1 MPRTRATTTTA
12 TTARMMTTRQHILV
26 RAACWYSAAFR
37 NSTTPRPVLET
48 VESMWLSMLSADTQL
63 QGVRCKASTRM
74 SRRAG
79 GGMATRPREQRGG
92 GLLRTDHARLLV
104 DERGEV
110 DENVVHLLDR
120 GLDLLDALLPLLDER
135 ALEVPVGIELH
146 QLLPLLRLH
155 EAVLLIFRLV
165 HERTALPGPNNT
177 RSVVSADTHNSTTRT
192 AHTHGTRSIATAAH
206 HWNVS
211 E

>member
-1 MPRTRATTTTA
+1 
-12 TTARMMTTRQHILV
+12 
-26 RAACWYSAAFR
+26 
-37 NSTTPRPVLET
+37 
-48 VESMWLSMLSADTQL
+48 
-63 QGVRCKASTRM
+63 
-74 SRRAG
+74 
-79 GGMATRPREQRGG
+79 
-92 GLLRTDHARLLV
+92 LLRTDHARLLV

-165 HERTALPGPNNT
+165 HERTAPGQT
-177 RSVVSADTHNSTTRT
+177 TQSVVSAS
-192 AHTHGTRSIATAAH
+192 SL
-206 HWNVS
+206 V
-211 E
+211 